1 LSSENEE
8 RDPFQMMRL
17 ILELRQT
24 GITDTFL
31 LNAIESLPRHEFIPE
46 ELGEFAYDDVALPI
60 ACGQTITRPSTVA
73 GMVYALE
80 LGEMRAYT
88 VLEIGTGSGFLTA
101 LTSKLAR
108 RVYTV
113 DRYRTLIESA
123 RQRFEA
129 LRITNIVSQCSDGA
143 LGWSATAP
151 FDRIVST
158 CAVETIP
165 KVWLDQ
171 LKPDGI
177 MVIPVGTNEDQFVKK
192 IIKKADGSLQEESL
206 APSKFLHL
214 ADGVAKEL

>member
-1 LSSENEE
+1 MSSENEE